1 MIYGHVGHKFNVIFD
16 MSKNVL
22 SFRNSTLQLNIKIK
36 NCLFVKLGYTV
47 KILVLVSLV
56 IPKNCPW

>member
-22 SFRNSTLQLNIKIK
+22 SFRNCTLQLNIK
-36 NCLFVKLGYTV
+36 NCLFVILGYIV
-47 KILVLVSLV
+47 IILVLVS
-56 IPKNCPW
+56 

>member
-22 SFRNSTLQLNIKIK
+22 SFRNGTLQLNKK
-36 NCLFVKLGYTV
+36 KEL
-47 KILVLVSLV
+47 SLV
-56 IPKNCPW
+56 IPIYSQ